1 MKGSSGYS
9 NPHQASCPANSERA
23 PPSYEEIAGSST
35 QFGDAGKSLP
45 TQFPPAYTEQE
56 QNVRVVYLPAPNFGP
71 KSAKV
76 ICSSCQ
82 VQCFFFWQMPYF
94 NSMSFFR
101 QLSLLRQTVG
111 QVWWPGRSHVPSASP
126 CCGPASASPSA
137 STASRM
143 WSTAAPTAMLP
154 LDAIRAASR
163 CQHMYIAAPCHKKC
177 SMSHVQTEIVSFYHL
192 SRGSNR
198 RFLVQI
204 IWVKSESNLICLSQI
219 WVKKT

>member
-23 PPSYEEIAGSST
+23 PPSYEEVAGSSM

-82 VQCFFFWQMPYF
+82 VQWSSCWQMPHF
-94 NSMSFFR
+94 NSLYFSGNCHYFDEQSAKYDGLGGLLCPLLHHAVALLLRPLLHR
-101 QLSLLRQTVG
+101 QLQG
-111 QVWWPGRSHVPSASP
+111 CEAQ
-126 CCGPASASPSA
+126 
-137 STASRM
+137 
-143 WSTAAPTAMLP
+143 LP
-154 LDAIRAASR
+154 QLQ
-163 CQHMYIAAPCHKKC
+163 CYPW
-177 SMSHVQTEIVSFYHL
+177 TL
-192 SRGSNR
+192 
-198 RFLVQI
+198 
-204 IWVKSESNLICLSQI
+204 
-219 WVKKT
+219 

>member
-1 MKGSSGYS
+1 MKGSSGYL

-82 VQCFFFWQMPYF
+82 ATVTTSTDSRPSMMAWAVSCALCFTMLWPCFCVPFCID
-94 NSMSFFR
+94 SFKDVKHSCPNCNAT
-101 QLSLLRQTVG
+101 L
-111 QVWWPGRSHVPSASP
+111 GRYKGCV
-126 CCGPASASPSA
+126 
-137 STASRM
+137 
-143 WSTAAPTAMLP
+143 
-154 LDAIRAASR
+154 
-163 CQHMYIAAPCHKKC
+163 
-177 SMSHVQTEIVSFYHL
+177 
-192 SRGSNR
+192 
-198 RFLVQI
+198 
-204 IWVKSESNLICLSQI
+204 
-219 WVKKT
+219 

>member
-23 PPSYEEIAGSST
+23 PPSYEEIAGSSM

-82 VQCFFFWQMPYF
+82 VQCFFSGKCPILIACHFLQATVTTSTSSRP
-94 NSMSFFR
+94 SMMAWAVSCALCFTMLWPCFCVPFCIDSFKDVKHSCPNCNAT
-101 QLSLLRQTVG
+101 L
-111 QVWWPGRSHVPSASP
+111 GRYKGCV
-126 CCGPASASPSA
+126 
-137 STASRM
+137 
-143 WSTAAPTAMLP
+143 
-154 LDAIRAASR
+154 
-163 CQHMYIAAPCHKKC
+163 
-177 SMSHVQTEIVSFYHL
+177 
-192 SRGSNR
+192 
-198 RFLVQI
+198 
-204 IWVKSESNLICLSQI
+204 
-219 WVKKT
+219 